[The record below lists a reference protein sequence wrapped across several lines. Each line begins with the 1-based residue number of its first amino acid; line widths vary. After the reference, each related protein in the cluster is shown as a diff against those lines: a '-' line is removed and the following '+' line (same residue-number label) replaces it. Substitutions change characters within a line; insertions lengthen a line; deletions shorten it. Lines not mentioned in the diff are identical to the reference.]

1 MPECLSKGLH
11 LKSSFPSVKYGFS
24 LTDSSVQQIDFPDSR
39 TVGKLIVPMQLFRDP
54 FKFEVLYVVWLCSV
68 ECAEPPGQLYELE
81 FFHCGVSDYRVCLSS
96 VEIRLAGFGRC
107 SVLQFVAGDT
117 WLNKIRRVLFL
128 CQGRAGAGMEFSY
141 VQALIGHFGYS
152 ELCYILLLFRS

>member
-1 MPECLSKGLH
+1 MSTEQFLASRLYLLH
-11 LKSSFPSVKYGFS
+11 PLFS
-24 LTDSSVQQIDFPDSR
+24 LSTSSILQVYFADSR
-39 TVGKLIVPMQLFRDP
+39 ATGKLTVPVQLFKDP
-54 FKFEVLYVVWLCSV
+54 FKFEVPYVVWLCFV
-68 ECAEPPGQLYELE
+68 ECADPPGQLCELE
-81 FFHCGVSDYRVCLSS
+81 FFHCGASDYRVCLSS

-141 VQALIGHFGYS
+141 VQALIGHCGYS
-152 ELCYILLLFRS
+152 ELCYILLLFCS